1 MKARLLKKLRKESKK
16 LKLIRGEDYQ
26 YIVTDS
32 PHDILRP
39 KLDTYYSGTY
49 YCGQELLFD
58 EDVIVSLKVIEIMG
72 KRSISDDDIVRIFN
86 TVKAMNPGPFK
97 IIDVVRDLKKNGFP
111 RPENF
116 MAVLRKQGV
125 IEPDGAI
132 YTKGFMWKEHGPL
145 YKTRVIELITISRK
159 EMAKIQRD
167 AYAKR
172 MAIKAGT
179 YVAPPKPKPQAE
191 MEAVTEAEEDKH
203 LIPIT
208 QAEMEAI
215 KFLKSRG
222 YRITKLI
229 TVEQI
234 V

>member
-1 MKARLLKKLRKESKK
+1 
-16 LKLIRGEDYQ
+16 
-26 YIVTDS
+26 
-32 PHDILRP
+32 
-39 KLDTYYSGTY
+39 
-49 YCGQELLFD
+49 
-58 EDVIVSLKVIEIMG
+58 MG

-97 IIDVVRDLKKNGFP
+97 ITDVVRDLKKNGFP

-145 YKTRVIELITISRK
+145 
-159 EMAKIQRD
+159 
-167 AYAKR
+167 YAKR

>member
-1 MKARLLKKLRKESKK
+1 
-16 LKLIRGEDYQ
+16 
-26 YIVTDS
+26 
-32 PHDILRP
+32 
-39 KLDTYYSGTY
+39 
-49 YCGQELLFD
+49 
-58 EDVIVSLKVIEIMG
+58 MG

-97 IIDVVRDLKKNGFP
+97 ITDVVRDLKKNGFP

-116 MAVLRKQGV
+116 MAVLRKRGV

-234 V
+234 I

>member
-1 MKARLLKKLRKESKK
+1 
-16 LKLIRGEDYQ
+16 
-26 YIVTDS
+26 
-32 PHDILRP
+32 
-39 KLDTYYSGTY
+39 
-49 YCGQELLFD
+49 
-58 EDVIVSLKVIEIMG
+58 MG

-97 IIDVVRDLKKNGFP
+97 ITDVVRDLKKNGFP

-125 IEPDGAI
+125 

>member
-1 MKARLLKKLRKESKK
+1 
-16 LKLIRGEDYQ
+16 
-26 YIVTDS
+26 
-32 PHDILRP
+32 
-39 KLDTYYSGTY
+39 
-49 YCGQELLFD
+49 
-58 EDVIVSLKVIEIMG
+58 MG

-97 IIDVVRDLKKNGFP
+97 ITDVVKDLKKNGFP

-159 EMAKIQRD
+159 E
-167 AYAKR
+167 

>member
-1 MKARLLKKLRKESKK
+1 
-16 LKLIRGEDYQ
+16 
-26 YIVTDS
+26 
-32 PHDILRP
+32 
-39 KLDTYYSGTY
+39 
-49 YCGQELLFD
+49 
-58 EDVIVSLKVIEIMG
+58 MG

-97 IIDVVRDLKKNGFP
+97 ITDVVRDLKKNGFP

-159 EMAKIQRD
+159 EMA
-167 AYAKR
+167 
-172 MAIKAGT
+172 IKAGT

-191 MEAVTEAEEDKH
+191 MEAVTEDKH

>member
-1 MKARLLKKLRKESKK
+1 
-16 LKLIRGEDYQ
+16 
-26 YIVTDS
+26 
-32 PHDILRP
+32 
-39 KLDTYYSGTY
+39 
-49 YCGQELLFD
+49 
-58 EDVIVSLKVIEIMG
+58 MG

-97 IIDVVRDLKKNGFP
+97 ITDVVRDLKKNGFP

-132 YTKGFMWKEHGPL
+132 YTKGFIW
-145 YKTRVIELITISRK
+145 K

-179 YVAPPKPKPQAE
+179 
-191 MEAVTEAEEDKH
+191 
-203 LIPIT
+203 
-208 QAEMEAI
+208 
-215 KFLKSRG
+215 S
-222 YRITKLI
+222 
-229 TVEQI
+229 
-234 V
+234 

>member
-1 MKARLLKKLRKESKK
+1 
-16 LKLIRGEDYQ
+16 
-26 YIVTDS
+26 
-32 PHDILRP
+32 
-39 KLDTYYSGTY
+39 
-49 YCGQELLFD
+49 
-58 EDVIVSLKVIEIMG
+58 MG

-97 IIDVVRDLKKNGFP
+97 ITDVVKDLKKNGFP

-132 YTKGFMWKEHGPL
+132 YTKGFMWKEHVPL

-179 YVAPPKPKPQAE
+179 YVAPPKPKLQAE

>member
-1 MKARLLKKLRKESKK
+1 
-16 LKLIRGEDYQ
+16 
-26 YIVTDS
+26 
-32 PHDILRP
+32 
-39 KLDTYYSGTY
+39 
-49 YCGQELLFD
+49 
-58 EDVIVSLKVIEIMG
+58 MG

-86 TVKAMNPGPFK
+86 TVKAMNSGPFK
-97 IIDVVRDLKKNGFP
+97 ITNVVRDLKKNGFP

-159 EMAKIQRD
+159 EMA
-167 AYAKR
+167 
-172 MAIKAGT
+172 IKAGT
-179 YVAPPKPKPQAE
+179 YVAPPKPKP
-191 MEAVTEAEEDKH
+191 
-203 LIPIT
+203 

>member
-1 MKARLLKKLRKESKK
+1 
-16 LKLIRGEDYQ
+16 
-26 YIVTDS
+26 
-32 PHDILRP
+32 
-39 KLDTYYSGTY
+39 
-49 YCGQELLFD
+49 
-58 EDVIVSLKVIEIMG
+58 MG
-72 KRSISDDDIVRIFN
+72 KRSTSDDDIVRIFN

-97 IIDVVRDLKKNGFP
+97 ITDVVKDLKKNGFP

-159 EMAKIQRD
+159 E
-167 AYAKR
+167 

>member
-1 MKARLLKKLRKESKK
+1 
-16 LKLIRGEDYQ
+16 
-26 YIVTDS
+26 
-32 PHDILRP
+32 
-39 KLDTYYSGTY
+39 
-49 YCGQELLFD
+49 
-58 EDVIVSLKVIEIMG
+58 MG

-97 IIDVVRDLKKNGFP
+97 ITDVVKDLKKNGFP

-132 YTKGFMWKEHGPL
+132 CTKGFMWKEHGPL

-159 EMAKIQRD
+159 E
-167 AYAKR
+167 

>member
-1 MKARLLKKLRKESKK
+1 
-16 LKLIRGEDYQ
+16 
-26 YIVTDS
+26 
-32 PHDILRP
+32 
-39 KLDTYYSGTY
+39 
-49 YCGQELLFD
+49 
-58 EDVIVSLKVIEIMG
+58 MG

-97 IIDVVRDLKKNGFP
+97 ITDVVKDLKKNGFP

-159 EMAKIQRD
+159 EMAK
-167 AYAKR
+167 
-172 MAIKAGT
+172 
-179 YVAPPKPKPQAE
+179 PQAE
-191 MEAVTEAEEDKH
+191 MEAVTEAEEDKY

>member
-1 MKARLLKKLRKESKK
+1 
-16 LKLIRGEDYQ
+16 
-26 YIVTDS
+26 
-32 PHDILRP
+32 
-39 KLDTYYSGTY
+39 
-49 YCGQELLFD
+49 
-58 EDVIVSLKVIEIMG
+58 MG

-97 IIDVVRDLKKNGFP
+97 ITDVVKDLKKNGFP

-145 YKTRVIELITISRK
+145 YKTRVTELITISRK
-159 EMAKIQRD
+159 E
-167 AYAKR
+167 

>member
-1 MKARLLKKLRKESKK
+1 MKAKLLKKLRKESEK

-58 EDVIVSLKVIEIMG
+58 EDVIAWLHQCRRNWILSEI
-72 KRSISDDDIVRIFN
+72 KRMRVH
-86 TVKAMNPGPFK
+86 
-97 IIDVVRDLKKNGFP
+97 
-111 RPENF
+111 
-116 MAVLRKQGV
+116 LRKQGV

-191 MEAVTEAEEDKH
+191 MEA
-203 LIPIT
+203 
-208 QAEMEAI
+208 I

>member
-1 MKARLLKKLRKESKK
+1 
-16 LKLIRGEDYQ
+16 
-26 YIVTDS
+26 
-32 PHDILRP
+32 
-39 KLDTYYSGTY
+39 
-49 YCGQELLFD
+49 
-58 EDVIVSLKVIEIMG
+58 MG

-97 IIDVVRDLKKNGFP
+97 ITDVVKDLKKNGFP

-132 YTKGFMWKEHGPL
+132 HTKGFMWKEHGPL

-159 EMAKIQRD
+159 EMA
-167 AYAKR
+167 
-172 MAIKAGT
+172 IKADT

>member
-1 MKARLLKKLRKESKK
+1 
-16 LKLIRGEDYQ
+16 
-26 YIVTDS
+26 
-32 PHDILRP
+32 
-39 KLDTYYSGTY
+39 
-49 YCGQELLFD
+49 
-58 EDVIVSLKVIEIMG
+58 
-72 KRSISDDDIVRIFN
+72 
-86 TVKAMNPGPFK
+86 
-97 IIDVVRDLKKNGFP
+97 
-111 RPENF
+111 

-191 MEAVTEAEEDKH
+191 MEA
-203 LIPIT
+203 
-208 QAEMEAI
+208 I

>member
-1 MKARLLKKLRKESKK
+1 
-16 LKLIRGEDYQ
+16 
-26 YIVTDS
+26 
-32 PHDILRP
+32 
-39 KLDTYYSGTY
+39 
-49 YCGQELLFD
+49 
-58 EDVIVSLKVIEIMG
+58 MG

-86 TVKAMNPGPFK
+86 TVKALNPGPFK
-97 IIDVVRDLKKNGFP
+97 IIDVVKDLKKN
-111 RPENF
+111 
-116 MAVLRKQGV
+116 
-125 IEPDGAI
+125 
-132 YTKGFMWKEHGPL
+132 GPL

-191 MEAVTEAEEDKH
+191 MEA
-203 LIPIT
+203 
-208 QAEMEAI
+208 I

>member
-1 MKARLLKKLRKESKK
+1 
-16 LKLIRGEDYQ
+16 
-26 YIVTDS
+26 
-32 PHDILRP
+32 
-39 KLDTYYSGTY
+39 
-49 YCGQELLFD
+49 
-58 EDVIVSLKVIEIMG
+58 MG

-86 TVKAMNPGPFK
+86 TVKALNPGPFK
-97 IIDVVRDLKKNGFP
+97 ITDVVKDLKKNGFP

-116 MAVLRKQGV
+116 MSVLRKQGV
-125 IEPDGAI
+125 IVPDGAI

-159 EMAKIQRD
+159 EM
-167 AYAKR
+167 AKR

>member
-1 MKARLLKKLRKESKK
+1 
-16 LKLIRGEDYQ
+16 
-26 YIVTDS
+26 
-32 PHDILRP
+32 
-39 KLDTYYSGTY
+39 
-49 YCGQELLFD
+49 
-58 EDVIVSLKVIEIMG
+58 MG

-97 IIDVVRDLKKNGFP
+97 ITDVVRDLKKNGFP

-132 YTKGFMWKEHGPL
+132 

>member
-1 MKARLLKKLRKESKK
+1 
-16 LKLIRGEDYQ
+16 
-26 YIVTDS
+26 
-32 PHDILRP
+32 
-39 KLDTYYSGTY
+39 
-49 YCGQELLFD
+49 
-58 EDVIVSLKVIEIMG
+58 MG
-72 KRSISDDDIVRIFN
+72 KRNLLTDDDLVRIFN
-86 TVKAMNPGPFK
+86 IVKAQNPGPFK
-97 IIDVVRDLKKNGFP
+97 IADVVKDLRQEKFP

-116 MAVLRKQGV
+116 TAVLRKHGV
-125 IEPDGAI
+125 IVPDGAI

-145 YKTRVIELITISRK
+145 YKTLVLEMLAHSRK
-159 EMAKIQRD
+159 EMARMQRE

-179 YVAPPKPKPQAE
+179 YTPPPAPKPQAE
-191 MEAVTEAEEDKH
+191 MEAKVAMDEDKH

-222 YRITKLI
+222 YRVTKLI
-229 TVEQI
+229 MVEQI